1 MRTVLLA
8 LLLLGCTSG
17 KSFSPDAGPTN
28 PLVAARPYQYQV
40 PSGYTPSRPF
50 PLVILL
56 HGYGAS
62 GFLQDAYFGFSP
74 FAASHGLLYA
84 YPDGTLDSSN
94 HRFWNATDACC
105 DFGGTGVDDVAYVS
119 AIIDDMNV
127 RFNIDPK
134 RIYILG
140 HSNGGF
146 MAHRLACDLS
156 PRIAAIVSLAGDNWK
171 DVTRCRP
178 SQRVAVLQVHG
189 DSDETIPYAGG
200 GNLPNLPS
208 AHESVAGWAQLNGC
222 GVTAVSGGTLDVDT
236 SLAGAETT
244 VERWPN
250 CTGGAA
256 ELWTIR
262 GGTHLPAL
270 GASWP
275 SLVYD
280 FMAAHPK
287 P

>member
-1 MRTVLLA
+1 MRTVLLTV
-8 LLLLGCTSG
+8 LLLGCAPG
-17 KSFSPDAGPTN
+17 KSPPADAGPTD

-40 PSGYTPSRPF
+40 PSDYTPSRPA

-62 GFLQDAYFGFSP
+62 GFLQDAYFGFST
-74 FAASHGLLYA
+74 FAAARGLLYA
-84 YPDGTLDSSN
+84 YPDGIVDSSN
-94 HRFWNATDACC
+94 RRFWNATNACC
-105 DFGGTGVDDVAYVS
+105 DFGGTQVDDVAYVH
-119 AIIDDMNV
+119 AIIDDMSA
-127 RFNIDPK
+127 RFNVDP
-134 RIYILG
+134 RRVYIIG

-171 DVTRCRP
+171 DLTRCQP

-189 DSDETIPYAGG
+189 DRDETIPYAGG
-200 GNLPNLPS
+200 GNFP
-208 AHESVAGWAQLNGC
+208 AARESVAGWAQLNGC
-222 GVTAVSGGTLDVDT
+222 GATPVAGGTLDVDT
-236 SLAGAETT
+236 GLAGAETT
-244 VERWPN
+244 VERWPS

-262 GGTHLPAL
+262 GGSHIPAL
-270 GASWP
+270 GATWP